1 MGEKNHYI
9 NGKWI
14 AGSGPAISSIDP
26 ATEETIWEG
35 RAATNDEVREAM
47 NAAAEA
53 FEPWAETPVE
63 DRIVYLERFAK
74 EVASHRREL
83 AETISRETGKPLWE
97 ALTEADSMEA
107 KVGLSVQAYRERRSE
122 QLAQTSGTITAVRF
136 KPHGVVA
143 VVGPFNF
150 PGHLPNGHIVP
161 ALLAGNTVVFKPSSL
176 VPSVGTAALELW
188 EAVNLP
194 PGVLNMVQGGRDTG
208 KALVEDPRLSG
219 LFFTGS
225 VAAGKLFH
233 RQFGGKPEVILALE
247 MGGNNPLVVHEI
259 SDMEAAAYLT
269 IQSAYITTGQR
280 CTCARRLIVPK
291 GQQGD
296 AFISTLVSMIS
307 GIRVGRYT
315 DVPEPFCGPL
325 ITEKAMNE
333 LLDAQADLQSRGGEP
348 LVRMKRPAGRGH
360 FLTPGLMDVTA
371 VPDRQ
376 DAEFF
381 GPFLQLIRVADFD
394 GALREANRTE
404 FGLAAGLISDNKEL
418 YLRFLRK
425 IRAGVINWN
434 RQTTGASGKLPFGG
448 VGASGNHRPSGYYAA
463 DYCSYPVAS
472 METDRLVQPD
482 KYVPGIEY
490 RNEKTGV

>member
-1 MGEKNHYI
+1 
-9 NGKWI
+9 
-14 AGSGPAISSIDP
+14 
-26 ATEETIWEG
+26 
-35 RAATNDEVREAM
+35 
-47 NAAAEA
+47 
-53 FEPWAETPVE
+53 
-63 DRIVYLERFAK
+63 
-74 EVASHRREL
+74 
-83 AETISRETGKPLWE
+83 
-97 ALTEADSMEA
+97 
-107 KVGLSVQAYRERRSE
+107 
-122 QLAQTSGTITAVRF
+122 
-136 KPHGVVA
+136 
-143 VVGPFNF
+143 
-150 PGHLPNGHIVP
+150 
-161 ALLAGNTVVFKPSSL
+161 
-176 VPSVGTAALELW
+176 
-188 EAVNLP
+188 
-194 PGVLNMVQGGRDTG
+194 
-208 KALVEDPRLSG
+208 
-219 LFFTGS
+219 
-225 VAAGKLFH
+225 
-233 RQFGGKPEVILALE
+233 
-247 MGGNNPLVVHEI
+247 
-259 SDMEAAAYLT
+259 
-269 IQSAYITTGQR
+269 
-280 CTCARRLIVPK
+280 
-291 GQQGD
+291 
-296 AFISTLVSMIS
+296 
-307 GIRVGRYT
+307 
-315 DVPEPFCGPL
+315 L

-404 FGLAAGLISDNKEL
+404 FGLAAGLISDSKEL